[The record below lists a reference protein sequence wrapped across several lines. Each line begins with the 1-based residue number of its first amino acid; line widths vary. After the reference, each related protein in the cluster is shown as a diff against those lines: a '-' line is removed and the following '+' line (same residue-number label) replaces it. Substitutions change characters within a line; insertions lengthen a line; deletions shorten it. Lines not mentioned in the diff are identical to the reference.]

1 MPVGYKRTLSGRYL
15 LDRPIASGG
24 QAAVW
29 AARDSRLGR
38 EVAVKLIAAN
48 TASRPGVLDRFR
60 REAVA
65 AAGLVHPNVAQVYD
79 SGRDGDTYYIVM
91 ELLEGGS
98 LESLLRTRV
107 LEPKEA
113 AVVGR
118 AVALALDYAHSKG
131 ILHRDVKP
139 SNVLF
144 TQTGFPKLADFG
156 IARPLGS
163 PDDDVTGA
171 GQLVGT
177 LSYMAPEQLEGA
189 PASQASDLYSL
200 GLVMYRATTGLNP
213 RASADPSRSSG
224 WASRR
229 IPPVTERLPDLDPT
243 FAALVDACLETDP
256 DLRPA
261 SAREVAEALAP
272 FCEGR
277 TEISLASSLQRE
289 APDITLV
296 DDPLPEPHVP
306 PLPASVRGPSRSG
319 GTQQVVLPEKPPV
332 HPPLPEAPD
341 LQPTFRQ
348 ARKSAGLRSGLRV
361 GIGLAVCASA
371 GLASQRLASRLV
383 EALVEMLPSGLLR
396 VGP

>member
-1 MPVGYKRTLSGRYL
+1 MGSRRTLSGRYV

-29 AARDSRLGR
+29 AARDLRLGR
-38 EVAVKLIAAN
+38 DVAVKLIPAEL
-48 TASRPGVLDRFR
+48 ASRPGVLDRFR

-79 SGRDGDTYYIVM
+79 SGRDSDTYYIVM

-98 LESLLRTRV
+98 LESLLRTR
-107 LEPKEA
+107 LLGPRDA

-163 PDDDVTGA
+163 PADEVTGT

-200 GLVMYRATTGLNP
+200 GLVMYRAMAGLNP
-213 RASADPSRSSG
+213 RATADPSRLSG
-224 WASRR
+224 RDNRS
-229 IPPVTERLPDLDPT
+229 IPPVAERVPDLDPT

-261 SAREVAEALAP
+261 SAREVAEALVP

-277 TEISLASSLQRE
+277 TEVVLGFSPQR
-289 APDITLV
+289 AGPDLTLV
-296 DDPLPEPHVP
+296 DDPLQQPRR
-306 PLPASVRGPSRSG
+306 PAAAGVSPSAY
-319 GTQQVVLPEKPPV
+319 TEQAALPEKPPLHQPPPDGAEL
-332 HPPLPEAPD
+332 HPTYP
-341 LQPTFRQ
+341 Q
-348 ARKSAGLRSGLRV
+348 AWKSVRLRTGLRI
-361 GIGLAVCASA
+361 GIGLAACSIA
-371 GLASQRLASRLV
+371 GLAGHLLASRLF
-383 EALVEMLPSGLLR
+383 EALVEVLPAGLLR
-396 VGP
+396 LGP